1 MNIENTRV
9 QEVERIVDK
18 VVEVV
23 KNNVVNQKEYIVQEK
38 IKEVPTTREIAVPQ
52 KETIREQIPVQQI
65 I

>member
-1 MNIENTRV
+1 VNIENTRV